1 MSAQPLIP
9 DGTWDLLAAGGVTS
23 EGDGP
28 APYRPL
34 RAPSAASELVARF
47 AEVVRELEADLVL
60 VWDDLDQIVLGQLL
74 AAQLGVGVARA
85 YDADGL
91 VAIRDDAPLDGR
103 VLLVTDALRDPRTM
117 AAMRGIVEQQGSTV
131 AGIAVLVATD
141 DLREAAGDVPVL
153 ALAEWGQRS
162 GGAG

>member
-1 MSAQPLIP
+1 MTAQPTAAGGI
-9 DGTWDLLAAGGVTS
+9 WDLLAAGGVTP

-47 AEVVRELEADLVL
+47 AEVARAANADLVL
-60 VWDDLDQIVLGQLL
+60 VWDELDQIVLGQLL

-91 VAIRDDAPLDGR
+91 IAIRDDEPLGER
-103 VLLVTDALRDPRTM
+103 VLLVTDALRDPRTL

-131 AGIAVLVATD
+131 AGIAVLVVTD
-141 DLREAAGDVPVL
+141 DLREAAGDVPVH
-153 ALAEWGQRS
+153 ALADWRQRP

>member
-1 MSAQPLIP
+1 VSAQPTTH
-9 DGTWDLLAAGGVTS
+9 DGIWDLLAAGGVTRG
-23 EGDGP
+23 GDAP

-34 RAPSAASELVARF
+34 RAPSAASELVTRF
-47 AEVVRELEADLVL
+47 ARVAREAGADLVL
-60 VWDDLDQIVLGQLL
+60 VWDDLDQVVLGQLL

-91 VAIRDDAPLDGR
+91 VAIRDDAPLEGR
-103 VLLVTDALRDPRTM
+103 VLLVTDALRDPRTL
-117 AAMRGIVEQQGSTV
+117 AAMRGIIEQRGSIV

-141 DLREAAGDVPVL
+141 ELRKAAGDAPVH
-153 ALAEWGQRS
+153 ALAEWGQRA

>member
-1 MSAQPLIP
+1 VSESTSGS
-9 DGTWDLLAAGGVTS
+9 GTWDLLAAGGVTP

-28 APYRPL
+28 QPYRPL

-47 AEVVRELEADLVL
+47 AEVAREANADLVL
-60 VWDDLDQIVLGQLL
+60 VWDELDQIVLGQLL

-103 VLLVTDALRDPRTM
+103 VLLVSDALRDPRTL
-117 AAMRGIVEQQGSTV
+117 AAMRGIVAQQGSTV

-141 DLREAAGDVPVL
+141 DLREAAGDAPL
-153 ALAEWGQRS
+153 YALADWAQRA
-162 GGAG
+162 GGEG